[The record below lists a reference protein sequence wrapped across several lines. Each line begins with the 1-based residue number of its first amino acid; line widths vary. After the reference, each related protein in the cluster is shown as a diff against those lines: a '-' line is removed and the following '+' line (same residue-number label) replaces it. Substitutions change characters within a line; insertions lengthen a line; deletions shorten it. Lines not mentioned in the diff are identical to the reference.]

1 MQAIN
6 GAIILKAL
14 VLIGTAN
21 TSPLLWKWL
30 AGGRHFRPLDNGF
43 VFLDGNPLLGRSKTW
58 AGIACSLAACAV
70 VAPILGLAIEAGLCA
85 AAAAMA
91 GDLSSSFIKRRLGLS
106 SSAPAPGL
114 DQVPEAILP
123 LFALRAFLPLT
134 WSEMAT
140 ALLLFVL
147 GEITIASL
155 LERCGLREPPF

>member
-1 MQAIN
+1 M
-6 GAIILKAL
+6 
-14 VLIGTAN
+14 
-21 TSPLLWKWL
+21 KWF
-30 AGGRHFRPLDNGF
+30 AGGRHFRPLDNGLIF
-43 VFLDGNPLLGRSKTW
+43 PDGRPLLGRSKTW
-58 AGIACSLAACAV
+58 AGIACSLTACAV

-85 AAAAMA
+85 AATAMA
-91 GDLSSSFIKRRLGLS
+91 GDLCSSFIKRRLGLS

-123 LFALRAFLPLT
+123 MFTLQAFLPLT
-134 WSEMAT
+134 WSDLAI

>member
-1 MQAIN
+1 
-6 GAIILKAL
+6 LK
-14 VLIGTAN
+14 
-21 TSPLLWKWL
+21 WF

-43 VFLDGNPLLGRSKTW
+43 IFPDGRPLLGRSQSW

-70 VAPILGLAIEAGLCA
+70 VAPMLGLAIEAGLCA

-91 GDLSSSFIKRRLGLS
+91 GDLCSSFTKRRLGLS
-106 SSAPAPGL
+106 PSAPAPGL

-123 LFALRAFLPLT
+123 LFTLQAFLPLA
-134 WSEMAT
+134 WSDLAI